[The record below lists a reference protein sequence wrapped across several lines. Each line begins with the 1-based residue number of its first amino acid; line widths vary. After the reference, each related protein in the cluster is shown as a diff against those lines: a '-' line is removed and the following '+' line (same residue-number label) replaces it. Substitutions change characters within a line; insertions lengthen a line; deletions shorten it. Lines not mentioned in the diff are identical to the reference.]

1 MTRLAVL
8 IPTFRR
14 PDSLERALRS
24 VFDQTRT
31 PDEIIVSDND
41 PAASARDRVAALQ
54 AEAPCPLIY
63 VHAPA
68 PGVSNARNAGF
79 AAASAPRIAQLD
91 DDESAPPHWLGALEA
106 AHESSEAGV
115 TFGPVQAL
123 ASEAGP
129 VLAAWLTRLYSRAP
143 GHAAGLIAKPYGCGN
158 SLIDRERCTL
168 PAAVFDAAANEMG
181 GEDDIL
187 FTALANAGVR
197 FGWAPGAEVVEHV
210 EASRARLGHAAR
222 RSFAYGQGPSQTAL
236 KSKRFGALAAW
247 IAIGAVQAVGF
258 ALALP
263 VALIAGPAPAAACLD
278 RIVQGVGKMVFVDAA
293 APRFYGAA
301 ARQA

>member
-1 MTRLAVL
+1 MTPVAVL
-8 IPTFRR
+8 VPTFRR

-24 VFDQTRT
+24 LFQQART

-41 PAASARDRVAALQ
+41 PAGSARARVEALQ
-54 AEAPCPLIY
+54 ADAPCPLIY

-91 DDESAPPHWLGALEA
+91 DDESAPPHWLSALEA
-106 AHESSEAGV
+106 VHETSGAAI
-115 TFGPVQAL
+115 TFGPVHAR
-123 ASEAGP
+123 AENAGP
-129 VLAAWLTRLYSRAP
+129 ILSAWLTRLYSRAP
-143 GHAAGLIAKPYGCGN
+143 DHAQGTIAKPYGCGN
-158 SLIDRERCTL
+158 SLIDRDRCSL
-168 PAAVFDAAANEMG
+168 PAPVFDAAANETG

-187 FTALANAGVR
+187 FTALADAGVR
-197 FGWAPGAEVVEHV
+197 FAWAPGAQVIEHV
-210 EASRARLGHAAR
+210 ETSRASFAHAAC

-247 IAIGAVQAVGF
+247 IAVGAAQAVAF
-258 ALALP
+258 TLALP
-263 VALIAGPAPAAACLD
+263 AALIAGPVPAAACID
-278 RIVQGVGKMVFVDAA
+278 RIVQGAGKMVFFDFA

-301 ARQA
+301 ARQG

>member
-14 PDSLERALRS
+14 PDSLERALRT
-24 VFDQTRT
+24 VFAQTRT
-31 PDEIIVSDND
+31 PDEIIVADND
-41 PAASARDRVAALQ
+41 PGGSARERVAALQ
-54 AEAPCPLIY
+54 ADSPCPLIY
-63 VHAPA
+63 VHAPS

-79 AAASAPRIAQLD
+79 AAANAPRIAQLD

-106 AHESSEAGV
+106 LHEASGAGV

-123 ASEAGP
+123 AAHAGP
-129 VLAAWLTRLYSRAP
+129 VLAAWLTRLYSRDP
-143 GHAAGLIAKPYGCGN
+143 GHAGGLIARPYGCGN
-158 SLIDRERCTL
+158 SLIDRDRCAL
-168 PAAVFDAAANEMG
+168 PSPVFDPAANEMG

-187 FTALANAGVR
+187 FAALGAQGVR
-197 FGWAPGAEVVEHV
+197 FAWAPGAEVIEHV
-210 EASRARLGHAAR
+210 EASRATLAHAAR

-236 KSKRFGALAAW
+236 KSRRYGQLAAW
-247 IAIGAVQAVGF
+247 VAIGAVQAVGF

-263 VALIAGPAPAAACLD
+263 ATAIAGPAMAAACLN
-278 RIVQGVGKMVFVDAA
+278 RLVQGVGKMVFLDAA
-293 APRFYGAA
+293 APRFYGVA

>member
-1 MTRLAVL
+1 MTPIAVL
-8 IPTFRR
+8 VPTFRR

-24 VFDQTRT
+24 LFQQART

-41 PAASARDRVAALQ
+41 PAGSARAPVEALQ
-54 AEAPCPLIY
+54 ADAPCPLIY

-91 DDESAPPHWLGALEA
+91 DDESAPPHWLEALEA
-106 AHESSEAGV
+106 VHETSGAGI

-123 ASEAGP
+123 ADGAGP
-129 VLAAWLTRLYSRAP
+129 VLSAWLTRLYSRAP
-143 GHAAGLIAKPYGCGN
+143 GHAEGLIAKPYGCGN
-158 SLIDRERCTL
+158 SLIDRRRCAL
-168 PAAVFDAAANEMG
+168 PTPVFDAAANETG

-187 FTALANAGVR
+187 FTALAGAGAR
-197 FGWAPGAEVVEHV
+197 FAWAPGAQVIEHV
-210 EASRARLGHAAR
+210 ETSRATFGHAAR

-247 IAIGAVQAVGF
+247 VVVGAAQAAAF
-258 ALALP
+258 TLALP
-263 VALIAGPAPAAACLD
+263 AALIAGPVPAAACID
-278 RIVQGVGKMVFVDAA
+278 RLVQGAGKMVFFDFA

-301 ARQA
+301 ARQG

>member
-24 VFDQTRT
+24 VFAQMRRA
-31 PDEIIVSDND
+31 DEIIVSDND
-41 PAASARDRVAALQ
+41 PAGSARARVAALQ

-63 VHAPA
+63 VHAPQ

-79 AAASAPRIAQLD
+79 AAATAPRIAQLD

-106 AHESSEAGV
+106 MHEASGAGV
-115 TFGPVQAL
+115 AFGPVQAL

-129 VLAAWLTRLYSRAP
+129 VLATWLTRLYSRDP
-143 GHAAGLIAKPYGCGN
+143 GHAGGLIAKPYGCGN
-158 SLIDRERCTL
+158 SLIDRDRCAL
-168 PAAVFDAAANEMG
+168 PSPVFDPAANEMG

-187 FTALANAGVR
+187 FAALGAQGVR
-197 FGWAPGAEVVEHV
+197 FAWAPGAEVIEHV
-210 EASRARLGHAAR
+210 EASRATLAHAAR

-236 KSKRFGALAAW
+236 KSRRYFRLVAW
-247 IAIGAVQAVGF
+247 VAIGAIQAVGF

-263 VALIAGPAPAAACLD
+263 VAVIAGPAPASACLD
-278 RIVQGVGKMVFVDAA
+278 RLVQGIGKMVFFDFA
-293 APRFYGAA
+293 APRFYGVT

>member
-41 PAASARDRVAALQ
+41 PAGSARDRVAALQ
-54 AEAPCPLIY
+54 AVAPCPLIY

-91 DDESAPPHWLGALEA
+91 DDESAPPHWLSALEA
-106 AHESSEAGV
+106 AHDATAAGV
-115 TFGPVQAL
+115 TFGPVHAL
-123 ASEAGP
+123 ADGAGP
-129 VLAAWLTRLYSRAP
+129 VLCAWLTRLYSRAP
-143 GHAAGLIAKPYGCGN
+143 GHAAGLIDKPWGCGN

-168 PAAVFDAAANEMG
+168 PAPVFDAAANEMG

-187 FTALANAGVR
+187 FTALASKGVR
-197 FGWAPGAEVVEHV
+197 FGWAPQAEVIEHV

-236 KSKRFGALAAW
+236 KSRRFGALAAW
-247 IAIGAVQAVGF
+247 VAIGAVQAAGF
-258 ALALP
+258 TLALP
-263 VALIAGPAPAAACLD
+263 VALVAGPAPAASCLD
-278 RIVQGVGKMVFVDAA
+278 RLVQGAGKMVFFDFA
-293 APRFYGAA
+293 APRFYGVS

>member
-1 MTRLAVL
+1 MTQLAVL

-24 VFDQTRT
+24 VFGQTRT

-41 PAASARDRVAALQ
+41 PAGSARDRVAALQ
-54 AEAPCPLIY
+54 ADAPCPLIY

-91 DDESAPPHWLGALEA
+91 DDESAPPHWLGALETVHDA
-106 AHESSEAGV
+106 TDAGV
-115 TFGPVQAL
+115 TFGPVHAL
-123 ASEAGP
+123 ASETGP
-129 VLAAWLTRLYSRAP
+129 VLSAWLTRLYSRAP
-143 GHAAGLIAKPYGCGN
+143 GHAEGLIAKPYGCGN

-168 PAAVFDAAANEMG
+168 PAPVFDAAANEMG

-187 FTALANAGVR
+187 FTALAMNGVL
-197 FGWAPGAEVVEHV
+197 FAWAPQAEVIEHV
-210 EASRARLGHAAR
+210 ETSRGTFGHAAR

-236 KSKRFGALAAW
+236 KSKHFGQLAAW
-247 IAIGAVQAVGF
+247 VAIGGAQAAGF
-258 ALALP
+258 TLALP
-263 VALIAGPAPAAACLD
+263 VALIAGPVPAAACLD
-278 RIVQGVGKMVFVDAA
+278 RLVQGAGKMMFFDFA
-293 APRFYGAA
+293 APRFYGVS

>member
-1 MTRLAVL
+1 MTPVGVL

-24 VFDQTRT
+24 VFVQTRK

-41 PAASARDRVAALQ
+41 PAGSARARVTALQ
-54 AEAPCPLIY
+54 TSAPCPLTY

-106 AHESSEAGV
+106 VHDASGAGV
-115 TFGPVQAL
+115 TFGPVHAL
-123 ASEAGP
+123 SSQAGP
-129 VLAAWLTRLYSRAP
+129 VLSAWLTRLYSRAP
-143 GHAAGLIAKPYGCGN
+143 DHPAGLIAKPYGCGN
-158 SLIDRERCTL
+158 SLIDRDRCSL
-168 PAAVFDAAANEMG
+168 PAPVFDAAANETG

-187 FTALANAGVR
+187 FTALASAGVR
-197 FGWAPGAEVVEHV
+197 FAWAPGADVVEHV

-236 KSKRFGALAAW
+236 KSRRFGALAMWVA
-247 IAIGAVQAVGF
+247 AGAAQTAGF
-258 ALALP
+258 TLALP
-263 VALIAGPAPAAACLD
+263 VALIAGPVPAAACLD
-278 RIVQGVGKMVFVDAA
+278 RLVQGSGKMVFFDFA
-293 APRFYGAA
+293 APRFYGVS

>member
-1 MTRLAVL
+1 MTPVGVL

-24 VFDQTRT
+24 G
-31 PDEIIVSDND
+31 
-41 PAASARDRVAALQ
+41 SARARVAALQ
-54 AEAPCPLIY
+54 TSAPCPLIY

-106 AHESSEAGV
+106 VHDASGAGV
-115 TFGPVQAL
+115 TFGPVHAL
-123 ASEAGP
+123 SSQAGP
-129 VLAAWLTRLYSRAP
+129 VLSAWLTRLYSRAP
-143 GHAAGLIAKPYGCGN
+143 DHPAGLIAKPYGCGN
-158 SLIDRERCTL
+158 SLIDRDRCTL
-168 PAAVFDAAANEMG
+168 PAPVFDAAANETG

-187 FTALANAGVR
+187 FTALALAGVR
-197 FGWAPGAEVVEHV
+197 FAWAPGADVVEHV

-236 KSKRFGALAAW
+236 KSRRFGALAMWVA
-247 IAIGAVQAVGF
+247 AGAAQTAGRLHTRP
-258 ALALP
+258 ARGADRRAGACGRLP
-263 VALIAGPAPAAACLD
+263 RPAGA
-278 RIVQGVGKMVFVDAA
+278 GVGQDGVL
-293 APRFYGAA
+293 
-301 ARQA
+301 